1 MRRYAP
7 VRTMDEEKFLDSPL
21 PACLT
26 TSKGSGQPHFRG
38 SPFLHLCHPERS
50 LRSRRISTGAPAAGV
65 RNANLYSIEGVG
77 SARFF
82 GFPFFK
88 EKPLHF
94 LGFLQG
100 KGAKGLGSDMRALEF
115 IDRKFP
121 TSKHK

>member
-7 VRTMDEEKFLDSPL
+7 VRTMGEEKFLDSPL

-50 LRSRRISTGAPAAGV
+50 LRSRRFSTCAPAAGV

-82 GFPFFK
+82 GFRISRSFFS
-88 EKPLHF
+88 L
-94 LGFLQG
+94 
-100 KGAKGLGSDMRALEF
+100 S
-115 IDRKFP
+115 FP
-121 TSKHK
+121 ARLAFSLSRL